1 MCKEETEEEDE
12 KKAALKNFADKL
24 VTETAKQIV
33 HQFRAILD
41 KNLQEKQHSWYQ
53 NNNRFYYNFLWKKIS
68 GTGLK
73 IV

>member
-1 MCKEETEEEDE
+1 MCQEETEEEDE

-41 KNLQEKQHSWYQ
+41 KNLQEKQ
-53 NNNRFYYNFLWKKIS
+53 
-68 GTGLK
+68 
-73 IV
+73 